1 MGRLSLL
8 LLFSLPL
15 LLSAQKLDSL
25 IGAWELMPADTHK
38 VQAAFHLGRK
48 LMRTQASQTYYL
60 TDRAACLGDS
70 LGFTKAQFNAQMK
83 YCYLAGYQG
92 KWQEAHQHA
101 QKMLAFSKRNPNAN
115 IIAVAQTEMAQTAM
129 RLKLPETEKYF
140 LEGIATA
147 DTLQKSHYVE
157 RIQYYYAIWL
167 QNEGRYPEALT
178 QLELLV
184 QRESDSSL
192 KGRQNLIRYYSILG
206 RLWLTME
213 QADKAEPY
221 IRKAYAYRKE
231 RNYLPQLTIGEQN
244 MGVLFS
250 QNGMSDSAIY
260 YLKLASEHH
269 RQLGNLTGLAGANNN
284 LAAVYEKS
292 GAFNELRQLYLEA
305 LNIYESTDLT
315 DERIRTLLNLG
326 LLEVKLGNTK
336 RGMAYLKKGESQAQQ
351 SQNLILRRLAF
362 KQLATALH
370 QQSKHTQAYEYLGQY
385 HSLKDSMLN
394 VERLASMSEI
404 EVKFEQEKK
413 QKEISRLKE
422 GQVQQ
427 EMLLVQSQLR
437 NDRFLPVIISLLS
450 FLGVAGLLAWW
461 FWHRQGLRQQNQQS
475 ELQQRLLRSQMNPH
489 FLFNALN
496 SIQRLFQDQDTKR
509 ANEYLE
515 GFGKLMNDILDQSS
529 QAWIPLVDELRT
541 LEVYM
546 RMEQYRLENGFRYAI
561 HLPEDIDVYQ
571 TQIPPLILQPLVEN
585 AIWHGIAPLE
595 KEGLI
600 EINLSLEEKYI
611 SCRIVDNG
619 VGLSQEQN
627 KTPQQHQP
635 KALNILTER
644 LGIESAFELRERKDI
659 QGEVL
664 GTEVHLLIPILV
676 TASSVRTTK

>member
-25 IGAWELMPADTHK
+25 IGAWEMMPADTHK
-38 VQAAFHLGRK
+38 VQAAFHLGNK
-48 LMRTQASQTYYL
+48 LMRTQALQTYYL

-83 YCYLAGYQG
+83 YCYLAGYEG

-101 QKMLAFSKRNPNAN
+101 RKMLAFSERNPKAS

-129 RLKLPETEKYF
+129 RLNLPETEKYF

-147 DTLQKSHYVE
+147 DTLKKSHYVE

-167 QNEGRYPEALT
+167 QDEGRYPEALT
-178 QLELLV
+178 QLESLV
-184 QRESDSSL
+184 ERQSDSTL
-192 KGRQNLIRYYSILG
+192 QGRQNLIRYYSILG
-206 RLWLTME
+206 RLWLEME
-213 QADKAEPY
+213 QSTKAEPY

-231 RNYLPQLTIGEQN
+231 RNYLPQLAIGEQN

-250 QNGMSDSAIY
+250 QNGMADSAIH
-260 YLKLASEHH
+260 YLKLATEHH
-269 RQLGNLTGLAGANNN
+269 RQLGNLPGLAFANNN
-284 LAAVYEKS
+284 LAAVYEER
-292 GAFNELRQLYLEA
+292 GDLNDLRQLYVEA
-305 LNIYESTDLT
+305 LKIYEKTELT
-315 DERIRTLLNLG
+315 DESIRTLLNLG
-326 LLEVKLGNTK
+326 LLEVKLGHSK

-351 SQNLILRRLAF
+351 LQNLILRRLAF
-362 KQLATALH
+362 KQLAAALH
-370 QQSKHTQAYEYLGQY
+370 LQSEHIQAYEYLGEY
-385 HSLKDSMLN
+385 HSLRDSMLN
-394 VERLASMSEI
+394 LERLANMSEI
-404 EVKFEQEKK
+404 ELKFEQEKK
-413 QKEISRLKE
+413 RKEILRLKE
-422 GQVQQ
+422 DQSQQ

-437 NDRFLPVIISLLS
+437 NDRFLPVIITLLS
-450 FLGVAGLLAWW
+450 FLGVIGLLAWW
-461 FWHRQGLRQQNQQS
+461 FWHRQSLRQQNQQS
-475 ELQQRLLRSQMNPH
+475 NLQQRLLRSQMNPH

-509 ANEYLE
+509 ANEYLA

-561 HLPEDIDVYQ
+561 HLPEEIDVYQ

-600 EINLSLEEKYI
+600 EINFSLDKKYI

-619 VGLSQEQN
+619 VGLSQSQN
-627 KTPQQHQP
+627 KGPQQHQP
-635 KALNILTER
+635 KALNILMER

-659 QGEVL
+659 QGEIL
-664 GTEVHLLIPILV
+664 GTEAQLLIPFQI
-676 TASSVRTTK
+676 TASSTRTTK